1 MKLEDLRKMVEK
13 EAPAEVPEGEA
24 RYTVV
29 VGMGTCGIAAGAR
42 EVLAALIDELDER
55 GVTDVI
61 VSQCGCRGLCEREP
75 MVYVNSAEGGE
86 VVYADMTAER
96 AREVVA
102 SHLVA
107 GEPVAAYVL
116 DAGELPRRERG

>member
-13 EAPAEVPEGEA
+13 MPAEELAEGGA

-42 EVLAALIDELDER
+42 EVLAAIIDELDER
-55 GVTDVI
+55 GLADVI
-61 VSQCGCRGLCEREP
+61 VTQCGCRGLCEREP
-75 MVYVNSAEGGE
+75 LVYITPQRGDE
-86 VVYADMTAER
+86 VVYADMTPAR

-102 SHLVA
+102 SHIGR
-107 GEPVAAYVL
+107 GEPVPAYILAA
-116 DAGELPRRERG
+116 DERR

>member
-13 EAPAEVPEGEA
+13 MPGEELPEGGA

-42 EVLAALIDELDER
+42 EVLAAIIDELEAR
-55 GVTDVI
+55 NISDVI
-61 VSQCGCRGLCEREP
+61 VTQCGCRGLCEREP
-75 MVYVNSAEGGE
+75 LVAVTAADGE
-86 VVYADMTAER
+86 ELVYADMTPER

-102 SHLVA
+102 SHV
-107 GEPVAAYVL
+107 GRDEPVGAYTL
-116 DAGELPRRERG
+116 DAGELP

>member
-1 MKLEDLRKMVEK
+1 MKLDELRKMVEK
-13 EAPAEVPEGEA
+13 MPAEELAEGAA

-55 GVTDVI
+55 GITDVI
-61 VSQCGCRGLCEREP
+61 VTQTGCRGLCEREP
-75 MVYVNSAEGGE
+75 LVYVTSPAKEE
-86 VVYADMTAER
+86 VIYADMTPAR

-102 SHLVA
+102 SHI
-107 GEPVAAYVL
+107 GRDEPLAAYVL
-116 DAGELPRRERG
+116 DAGS

>member
-13 EAPAEVPEGEA
+13 EAGADLPEGGA

-42 EVLAALIDELDER
+42 EVLAAIVDELEARDI
-55 GVTDVI
+55 TDVI
-61 VSQCGCRGLCEREP
+61 VTQCGCRGLCEREP
-75 MVYVNSAEGGE
+75 LVTVAAPDGE
-86 VVYADMTAER
+86 EIVYADMTPAR

-102 SHLVA
+102 SHVVDDV
-107 GEPVAAYVL
+107 PVSAYVL
-116 DAGELPRRERG
+116 PAAELP